1 MMTEPKD
8 HGPTRTSYALN
19 TGVEPMRST
28 RLKVATLGLMLA
40 GLVFSAMPVA
50 AQKDY
55 TELQF
60 PPLNDIATPTPTR
73 VVLDNGIILY
83 LVEDRRLPMINLSA
97 RFGVGSVN
105 EPAERIGLAGI
116 TGAVIRTGGSTS
128 MSGDE
133 IDETLEGIGATVETQ
148 IGLVSGSA
156 FMSALKDNVDTVL
169 PILADIL
176 MHPAFPEDKI
186 ELEKV
191 TARSTI
197 SRRNDDPTD
206 MAFREYRKL
215 IYGAESV
222 YARHAEY
229 ATIDAITRDDLVA
242 FHRDWMHPDNTMFG
256 VWGDFDTDEMVKKI
270 SDVFGG
276 WEKAGFVRPD
286 LPDVDYTYDSSVNL
300 VRKDDINQSTV
311 VLGHIGGV
319 RDNPDY
325 FALRV
330 MNDILSG
337 GFSGRLFRIVRSEQ
351 GLAYAVFGI
360 YSANYNFPGIFYVA
374 CMTSSETTA
383 QAIRSL
389 RHEVG
394 RMTTDEITEEELNL
408 AKESFLNSFVFN
420 FDSRREIIDR
430 QMTYEYYGYPQDFLE
445 KTKTGI
451 EKVTVEDVKRVAR
464 EYLQPDKMRLIVVG
478 NDQDFDEE
486 MSAFGEVN
494 EIDVTIALPVVEA
507 PEATEDDVAMG
518 RELLMRSAE
527 ALGGIEALTAIQSLR
542 VTAEVTVIQPMG
554 EMVIGVES
562 LVAFPDKS
570 KTTMQTPM
578 GDIDMTLID
587 DQAWVVDPMGNT
599 QPLPDQQRDSMREEL
614 WRNLVFLYNRMDAEG
629 LTVQHTGREEIEGRA
644 TEVLLI
650 TPPGLNPFKL
660 YLDAETMLPYKKA
673 GQSMSQQGP
682 VEAESTMSDY
692 REVEGIKLPFKESM
706 KQNGNPSGESVTQTI
721 EINPEIPADA
731 FAAPE

>member
-1 MMTEPKD
+1 MC
-8 HGPTRTSYALN
+8 
-19 TGVEPMRST
+19 ST

-40 GLVFSAMPVA
+40 GLAFSAMPVA

-55 TELQF
+55 RALEF
-60 PPLNDIATPTPTR
+60 PPLNDIVTPTPTR

-105 EPAERIGLAGI
+105 EPADKIGLAGI
-116 TGAVIRTGGSTS
+116 TGAVMRTGGSTS

-133 IDETLEGIGATVETQ
+133 IDETLEGLGAAVETS

-156 FMSALKDNVDTVL
+156 FMSVLKDNVDTVL
-169 PILADIL
+169 PILADVL

-222 YARHAEY
+222 YARHTEY

-256 VWGDFDTDEMVKKI
+256 VWGDFDTDEIVKKI

-286 LPDVDYTYDSSVNL
+286 LPDVDYAYDSSVNL

-351 GLAYAVFGI
+351 GLAYAFGI

-389 RHEVG
+389 RHEVK

-478 NDQDFDEE
+478 NDQDFDEP

-494 EIDVTIALPVVEA
+494 EIDVTIALPAVEA

-518 RELLMRSAE
+518 KEMLVRSAE
-527 ALGGIEALTAIQSLR
+527 AMGGVKVHESVTSIRETGTLNMMTPQGEMAIDFESLISFPDKIKTILR
-542 VTAEVTVIQPMG
+542 TPMG
-554 EMVIGVES
+554 EITQLFDGE
-562 LVAFPDKS
+562 
-570 KTTMQTPM
+570 
-578 GDIDMTLID
+578 
-587 DQAWVVDPMGNT
+587 QAWVIGPMGA
-599 QPLPDQQRDSMREEL
+599 QSLPAPASTEMAATI
-614 WRNLVFLYNRMDAEG
+614 WRTLTFLYGRLSEPG
-629 LTVQHTGREEIEGRA
+629 LTVQHTGQDTIEGTV
-644 TEVLLI
+644 TEVLVI
-650 TPPGLNPFKL
+650 TPPGHGPFTL
-660 YLDAETMLPYKKA
+660 YLDAETMMPVKKSA
-673 GQSMSQQGP
+673 RLITPQGP
-682 VEAESTMSDY
+682 ADTESIFSDY
-692 REVEGIKLPFKESM
+692 RDVSGVQIPFKL
-706 KQNGNPSGESVTQTI
+706 KRIRNGQPDGDGVVKSA
-721 EINPEIPADA
+721 EINPEIPADT

>member
-1 MMTEPKD
+1 
-8 HGPTRTSYALN
+8 
-19 TGVEPMRST
+19 MRST
-28 RLKVATLGLMLA
+28 RLKFTTLGLMLA
-40 GLVFSAMPVA
+40 GMILTAMPAA

-55 TELQF
+55 RDLEY
-60 PPLNDIATPTPTR
+60 PALNDIVTPTPTR

-105 EPAERIGLAGI
+105 EPADKIGLAGI
-116 TGAVIRTGGSTS
+116 TGAVMRTGGSTS

-133 IDETLEGIGATVETQ
+133 IDETLEGLGATVETQ
-148 IGLVSGSA
+148 IGRVSGSA
-156 FMSALKDNVDTVL
+156 FMSVLKDNVDTVL

-206 MAFREYRKL
+206 MGFREYRKL

-242 FHRDWMHPDNTMFG
+242 FHREWLHPDNTMFG

-270 SDVFGG
+270 ADVLGG
-276 WEKAGFVRPD
+276 WQQAGFVRPE
-286 LPDVDYTYDSSVNL
+286 LPGVDYAFDRSVNL
-300 VRKDDINQSTV
+300 IRKDDINQSTV

-319 RDNPDY
+319 MDNPDY

-351 GLAYAVFGI
+351 GLAYAVFGT

-389 RHEVG
+389 RHEVE

-408 AKESFLNSFVFN
+408 AKDSFLNSFVFN
-420 FDSRREIIDR
+420 FDTRREIINR
-430 QMTYEYYGYPQDFLE
+430 QMTYDYYGYPQDFLE
-445 KTKTGI
+445 KTKTEI

-464 EYLQPDKMRLIVVG
+464 EYLQPDRMRLIVVG
-478 NDQDFDEE
+478 NDQDFDEP

-494 EIDVTIALPVVEA
+494 EIDVTIEVPAMEA
-507 PEATEDDVAMG
+507 PEATEDAMAVGKALLERSVEAMG
-518 RELLMRSAE
+518 GGDAFSAVR
-527 ALGGIEALTAIQSLR
+527 AVRHTSTL
-542 VTAEVTVIQPMG
+542 TVISPQG
-554 EMVIGVES
+554 EMAIDMES
-562 LVAFPDKS
+562 LIAFPDKAKS
-570 KTTMQTPM
+570 VMQTPM
-578 GDIDMTLID
+578 GAVTQLLNG
-587 DQAWVVDPMGNT
+587 DQAWMINPMGGV
-599 QPLPDQQRDSMREEL
+599 QPAPPQMRDSIVEEI
-614 WRNLVFLYNRMDAEG
+614 WKDLVFLYGQLNAVE
-629 LTVQHTGREEIEGRA
+629 LAVQHLGQEDMEGRTVEA
-644 TEVLLI
+644 LLI
-650 TPPGLNPFKL
+650 TPPGISPFRL
-660 YLDAETMLPYKKA
+660 YLDSETMIPARIFAQTVTPQGGPTEIEATLSDYRDVEGLKLPYKR
-673 GQSMSQQGP
+673 
-682 VEAESTMSDY
+682 T
-692 REVEGIKLPFKESM
+692 IL
-706 KQNGNPSGESVTQTI
+706 QNGQPAGESVTQTI
-721 EINPEIPADA
+721 EINPEIPPDA
-731 FAAPE
+731 FTPPE

>member
-1 MMTEPKD
+1 
-8 HGPTRTSYALN
+8 
-19 TGVEPMRST
+19 MRFT

-40 GLVFSAMPVA
+40 GLAYLAMPVA

-55 TELQF
+55 RELEF
-60 PPLNDIATPTPTR
+60 PPLNDIVTPTPTR

-105 EPAERIGLAGI
+105 EPADKIGLAGI
-116 TGAVIRTGGSTS
+116 TGAVMRTGGSTS

-133 IDETLEGIGATVETQ
+133 IDETLEGLGAAVETS
-148 IGLVSGSA
+148 IGPVSGSA
-156 FMSALKDNVDTVL
+156 FMSVLKDNVDTVL

-197 SRRNDDPTD
+197 ARRNDDPTG
-206 MAFREYRKL
+206 MGFREYRKL

-222 YARHAEY
+222 YARHPEY
-229 ATIDAITRDDLVA
+229 ATIDAITREDLVA
-242 FHRDWMHPDNTMFG
+242 FHQAWFHPDNTMLG

-270 SDVFGG
+270 TDVFAG
-276 WEKAGFVRPD
+276 WENAGFVRPD
-286 LPDVDYTYDSSVNL
+286 LPGVDYTFDSSVNFI
-300 VRKDDINQSTV
+300 RKDDINQSTV

-319 RDNPDY
+319 MDNPDY

-337 GFSGRLFRIVRSEQ
+337 GFSGRLFRNVRSEQ

-360 YSANYNFPGIFYVA
+360 YSANYTYPGIFYVA

-389 RHEVG
+389 RHEVE

-408 AKESFLNSFVFN
+408 AKDSFLNSFVFN
-420 FDSRREIIDR
+420 FDTRREIINR
-430 QMTYEYYGYPQDFLE
+430 QLTYEYYGYPQDFLE
-445 KTKTGI
+445 KTKTEV

-464 EYLQPDKMRLIVVG
+464 EYLQPDKVRLIVVG
-478 NDQDFDEE
+478 NDQDFDEPL
-486 MSAFGEVN
+486 SAFGEVN
-494 EIDVTIALPVVEA
+494 EIDVTIAVPAVEA

-518 RELLMRSAE
+518 RELLARSAE

-578 GDIDMTLID
+578 GDIDMTLTG

-692 REVEGIKLPFKESM
+692 REVGGIKLPFKESM

>member
-1 MMTEPKD
+1 
-8 HGPTRTSYALN
+8 
-19 TGVEPMRST
+19 MRST
-28 RLKVATLGLMLA
+28 RLKSATLGLMLA

-55 TELQF
+55 RALEF
-60 PPLNDIATPTPTR
+60 PPLNDIVTPTPTR

-105 EPAERIGLAGI
+105 EPADKIGLAGI
-116 TGAVIRTGGSTS
+116 TGAVMRTGGSTS

-133 IDETLEGIGATVETQ
+133 IDETLEGLGATVETQ
-148 IGLVSGSA
+148 IGRVSGSA
-156 FMSALKDNVDTVL
+156 FMSVLKDNVDTVL
-169 PILADIL
+169 PILADVL
-176 MHPAFPEDKI
+176 MHPAFPDDKI

-191 TARSTI
+191 TVRSTI
-197 SRRNDDPTD
+197 ARRNDDPTD
-206 MAFREYRKL
+206 MGFREFRKL

-222 YARHAEY
+222 YARHTEY
-229 ATIDAITRDDLVA
+229 ATIDAISRDDLVA
-242 FHRDWMHPDNTMFG
+242 FHREWMHPDNTMFG
-256 VWGDFDTDEMVKKI
+256 VWGDFDTEEMVKKI
-270 SDVFGG
+270 SEVFGG

-286 LPDVDYTYDSSVNL
+286 LPNVDYTFDSSVNFI
-300 VRKDDINQSTV
+300 RKDDINQSTV

-319 RDNPDY
+319 MDNPDY

-374 CMTSSETTA
+374 CMTGSGTTA

-389 RHEVG
+389 RHEVE
-394 RMTTDEITEEELNL
+394 RMKTDEITEEELNL

-420 FDSRREIIDR
+420 FDSRREIISR

-445 KTKTGI
+445 KTKTEI
-451 EKVTVEDVKRVAR
+451 EKVTVDDVKRVAR
-464 EYLQPDKMRLIVVG
+464 EYLQPDKMRIVVVG
-478 NDQDFDEE
+478 NDQDFDEPL
-486 MSAFGEVN
+486 SAFGEVN
-494 EIDVTIALPVVEA
+494 EIDVTIAVPTMEA
-507 PEATEDDVAMG
+507 PEATENDVAMG
-518 RELLMRSAE
+518 RELLLRSAE
-527 ALGGIEALTAIQSLR
+527 ALGGIEALTAIQALR
-542 VTAEVTVIQPMG
+542 VAAEVTVIQPMG

-578 GDIDMTLID
+578 GDIDMTITG

-599 QPLPDQQRDSMREEL
+599 QPLPDQQRDAMREEL

-629 LTVQHTGREEIEGRA
+629 LTVQHTGQEEIEGRA

-650 TPPGLNPFKL
+650 TPPGLNPFRL

-692 REVEGIKLPFKESM
+692 RDVEGIKLPFKESM

>member
-1 MMTEPKD
+1 
-8 HGPTRTSYALN
+8 
-19 TGVEPMRST
+19 MRST
-28 RLKVATLGLMLA
+28 RLKTTTLALMLA
-40 GLVFSAMPVA
+40 GLVFSAMPAA

-55 TELQF
+55 RELEF
-60 PPLNDIATPTPTR
+60 PPLNDIVTPTPTR

-97 RFGVGSVN
+97 RIGVGAVN
-105 EPAERIGLAGI
+105 EPADKIGLAGI
-116 TGAVIRTGGSTS
+116 TGSVMRTGGSAS

-133 IDETLEGIGATVETQ
+133 IDETLEGLGAAVETSV
-148 IGLVSGSA
+148 GPVSGSA
-156 FMSALKDNVDTVL
+156 FMSVLKDNVDTVL
-169 PILADIL
+169 PILADVL
-176 MHPAFPEDKI
+176 MNPAFPEDKI

-197 SRRNDDPTD
+197 SRRNDDPTN
-206 MAFREYRKL
+206 MGFREFRKL

-242 FHRDWMHPDNTMFG
+242 FHQAWFHPDNTMLG

-276 WEKAGFVRPD
+276 WEKAGFERPE
-286 LPDVDYTYDSSVNL
+286 LPGVDYTFDSSVNL
-300 VRKDDINQSTV
+300 IKKDDINQSTV

-319 RDNPDY
+319 MDNPDY

-337 GFSGRLFRIVRSEQ
+337 GFSGRLFRNVRSEQ

-360 YSANYNFPGIFYVA
+360 YSANYTYPGIFYVA
-374 CMTSSETTA
+374 CMTKSETTA

-389 RHEVG
+389 LHEVE
-394 RMTTDEITEEELNL
+394 RMKTDEITEEELNL
-408 AKESFLNSFVFN
+408 AKDSFLNSFVFN
-420 FDSRREIIDR
+420 FDTRREIINR

-445 KTKTGI
+445 KTKTEV

-464 EYLQPDKMRLIVVG
+464 EYLQPDKVRLIVVG
-478 NDQDFDEE
+478 NDQDFDEPL
-486 MSAFGEVN
+486 SAFGEVN
-494 EIDVTIALPVVEA
+494 EIDVTIALPAVEA

-527 ALGGIEALTAIQSLR
+527 AMGGIEALTAIQALR
-542 VTAEVTVIQPMG
+542 VAAEVTVIRPMG

-578 GDIDMTLID
+578 GDIDMTIAGD
-587 DQAWVVDPMGNT
+587 KAWVVDPMGNT
-599 QPLPDQQRDSMREEL
+599 QPLPDQQRDAMREEL

-629 LTVQHTGREEIEGRA
+629 LMVQHTGQEEIEGRA

-650 TPPGLNPFKL
+650 TPPGLNPFRL
-660 YLDAETMLPYKKA
+660 YLNAETMLPYKKA

-692 REVEGIKLPFKESM
+692 RDVGGIKLPFKESM

-731 FAAPE
+731 FAAPEE

>member
-1 MMTEPKD
+1 
-8 HGPTRTSYALN
+8 
-19 TGVEPMRST
+19 MRST

-40 GLVFSAMPVA
+40 GMIFSAMPVA

-55 TELQF
+55 RELEF
-60 PPLNDIATPTPTR
+60 PPLNDIVTPTPTR

-105 EPAERIGLAGI
+105 EPADKIGLAGI
-116 TGAVIRTGGSTS
+116 TGSVMRTGGSTN

-133 IDETLEGIGATVETQ
+133 IDETLEGLGAAVETS
-148 IGLVSGSA
+148 IGPVSGSA
-156 FMSALKDNVDTVL
+156 FMSVLKDNVDTVL
-169 PILADIL
+169 PILADVL

-186 ELEKV
+186 ELAKV
-191 TARSTI
+191 TVRSTI
-197 SRRNDDPTD
+197 SRRNDDPTN
-206 MAFREYRKL
+206 MGFREFRKL

-242 FHRDWMHPDNTMFG
+242 FHQAWFHPDNTMLG

-276 WEKAGFVRPD
+276 WEKTGFVRPD
-286 LPDVDYTYDSSVNL
+286 LPDVDYTFDSSVNFI
-300 VRKDDINQSTV
+300 RKDDINQSTV

-319 RDNPDY
+319 MDNPDY

-337 GFSGRLFRIVRSEQ
+337 GFSGRLFRNVRSEQ

-360 YSANYNFPGIFYVA
+360 YSANYTYPGIFYVA

-389 RHEVG
+389 RHEVE
-394 RMTTDEITEEELNL
+394 RMKTDEITEEELGL

-420 FDSRREIIDR
+420 FDTRREIINR

-445 KTKTGI
+445 KTKTEV

-464 EYLQPDKMRLIVVG
+464 EYLQPDKTRLVVVG
-478 NDQDFDEE
+478 NDQDFDEPL
-486 MSAFGEVN
+486 SAFGEVN
-494 EIDVTIALPVVEA
+494 EIDVTIAVPAVEA

-518 RELLMRSAE
+518 KELLMRSAE
-527 ALGGIEALTAIQSLR
+527 AMGGLDAIAAVKTFR
-542 VTAEVTVIQPMG
+542 ETAEVTITRPMG
-554 EMVIGVES
+554 EMNITIES
-562 LVAFPDKS
+562 LVSLPDQW
-570 KTTMQTPM
+570 KTVMQTPM
-578 GDIDMTLID
+578 GNIDFILSG
-587 DQAWVVDPMGNT
+587 DQGWIVDPMGNT
-599 QPLPDQQRDSMREEL
+599 QPLPTQQRDSTLEDQ
-614 WRNLVFLYNRMDAEG
+614 WRNPLILYQRLDAEG
-629 LTVQHTGREEIEGRA
+629 LAVQHLGQEEVEGTA
-644 TEVLLI
+644 VEALLI
-650 TPPGLNPFKL
+650 TPPGFSPYRL
-660 YLDAETMLPYKKA
+660 YLDAETMLPVKWA
-673 GQSMSQQGP
+673 GQTVSQQGP
-682 VEAESTMSDY
+682 VEAERMMSDY
-692 REVEGIKLPFKESM
+692 REVSGILVPFLRTGTE
-706 KQNGNPSGESVTQTI
+706 NGNPGDKTVTQTV
-721 EINPEIPADA
+721 EINVEIPANT

>member
-1 MMTEPKD
+1 
-8 HGPTRTSYALN
+8 
-19 TGVEPMRST
+19 MRST
-28 RLKVATLGLMLA
+28 RLKVITLGLMLA
-40 GLVFSAMPVA
+40 GLVFSALPVA

-55 TELQF
+55 RALQF
-60 PPLNDIATPTPTR
+60 PPLNDIVTPTPTR

-105 EPAERIGLAGI
+105 EPADKIGLAGI
-116 TGAVIRTGGSTS
+116 TGAVMRTGGSTS

-133 IDETLEGIGATVETQ
+133 IDETLEGLGAAVETS

-156 FMSALKDNVDTVL
+156 FMSVLKDNVDTVL
-169 PILADIL
+169 PILADVL

-478 NDQDFDEE
+478 NDQDFDEA

-494 EIDVTIALPVVEA
+494 EIDVTIALPAVEA
-507 PEATEDDVAMG
+507 PVATEDDVAMG
-518 RELLMRSAE
+518 RDLLMRSAE
-527 ALGGIEALTAIQSLR
+527 ALGGLDALAAVQAVR

-554 EMVIGVES
+554 EMAIGVES
-562 LVAFPDKS
+562 LVAFPDRM

-578 GDIDMTLID
+578 GNIDMILTG
-587 DQAWVVDPMGNT
+587 DQALVVDPMGNT

-614 WRNLVFLYNRMDAEG
+614 WRNLVFLYSRMDAEG
-629 LTVQHTGREEIEGRA
+629 LMVQHIGQEEIEGRTA
-644 TEVLLI
+644 EALLI
-650 TPPGLNPFKL
+650 TPPGLNPFRL
-660 YLDAETMLPYKKA
+660 YLDAETMLPVRKA

-692 REVEGIKLPFKESM
+692 REVGGIKLPFKESM

-721 EINPEIPADA
+721 EINPELPADA
-731 FAAPE
+731 FSAPE